1 MLRDVSIKVLHYKYI
16 NMACLLCAVEKM
28 NLDEEKI
35 ALVAKS
41 ESIISELLTPQRPE
55 STYVVDESKTEMYD
69 LQRGG

>member
-1 MLRDVSIKVLHYKYI
+1 
-16 NMACLLCAVEKM
+16 MACLLCAVEKM

-41 ESIISELLTPQRPE
+41 ESIISELLAPSRPE
-55 STYVVDESKTEMYD
+55 ATYVVDESKTEMYD